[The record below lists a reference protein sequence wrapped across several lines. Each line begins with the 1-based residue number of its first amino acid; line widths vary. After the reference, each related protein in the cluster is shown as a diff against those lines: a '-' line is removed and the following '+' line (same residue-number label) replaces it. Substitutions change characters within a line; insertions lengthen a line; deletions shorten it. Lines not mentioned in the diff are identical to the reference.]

1 MTAVKVYKINAR
13 IDQKTIAEL
22 NQRAHSW
29 DWAHQTY
36 ANQVTWELV
45 DKANRNTDETSL
57 AFLFKPSS
65 YPARRV
71 LLSTEAVNAG
81 ITLPYV
87 EWVISSMGVRRVYY
101 DPRREIR
108 INVLAAQTKASAIQ
122 EG

>member
-1 MTAVKVYKINAR
+1 M
-13 IDQKTIAEL
+13 EL
-22 NQRAHSW
+22 NHRAQSW

-36 ANQVTWELV
+36 ASQVTWDLV
-45 DKANRNTDETSL
+45 SKENRNEDKDSL

-87 EWVISSMGVRRVYY
+87 EWVISSMGVRHVYY

-122 EG
+122 EGGRCGR